1 MLGAAPVTAGKR
13 AASTELPRPPGRQSP
28 RVQNYQD
35 GHPAGARNPRTG
47 GRLPRG
53 RGSNQRPNFSRI
65 YSAQRQSTDRSSPQY
80 SEPLVRGQGDGRKP
94 LSRLPRDS
102 GYGTMPPS
110 RETTMQQ
117 QPGQA
122 SISIV
127 DQPST
132 RPQSNVDRDQKNELA
147 RQRKGASA
155 QLPTQSRYP
164 GLILQPDSSPIS
176 QDQLAAEVKGI
187 YAGLVVVEAKCIN
200 IDTAQAAEPKSVLG
214 AEHWQALIAL
224 HRTLLYE
231 HHDFLMATQHPSA
244 TSALRGLATKYSM
257 PARMWKHGIHAFLE
271 VLRHRRPDTQ
281 DYMLA
286 FIYLAY
292 QMIALLLE
300 TVPTYKDTWIECL
313 GDLARYRMAI
323 EEEREAH
330 ATWGG
335 VAARWYTLANDRHPA
350 IGRLNHHLGILE
362 RPSLRKFFLYAKS
375 LTCVIPFPNARDSL
389 TTLCGPILQD
399 SRVFQ
404 DGNHSAEAR
413 IVIFHAQLFSESP
426 SITLSDTAKDAL
438 SLLRR
443 LTAAK
448 LRDIGVPLVVSNIAA
463 LLQLG
468 SPTNRLWQTFGK
480 AVNQAIQSS
489 RPSASAATG
498 NQISATETN
507 DPSMPFA
514 TTSPTSLVYDFCY
527 TSFNSIIQRRKD
539 RQSLRDAL
547 PSVHAILVWLQSIH
561 SVRSRLNDDECVDTC
576 GSPMNSDKF
585 SWGGLS
591 DYLNT
596 LMKQVP
602 VNSRIMEFARQGMFP
617 EPEGR
622 EETMPLPEDFLIRG
636 LIWTQFYF
644 PSGWFSG
651 VQTDD
656 EDARAIETEVVHKAR
671 VERVEWLGL
680 YLAFRTKY
688 LQFNVHTQSF
698 WTPVAGPSVSVELAE
713 DDAAGVE
720 PEQSSETPARTS
732 RSPTSLSVH
741 SDSDGYAVVGA
752 RKVKLARSWADVASK
767 PTKNTQ
773 EYNTVKIGE
782 DDGTQWEP

>member
-1 MLGAAPVTAGKR
+1 
-13 AASTELPRPPGRQSP
+13 
-28 RVQNYQD
+28 
-35 GHPAGARNPRTG
+35 
-47 GRLPRG
+47 
-53 RGSNQRPNFSRI
+53 
-65 YSAQRQSTDRSSPQY
+65 
-80 SEPLVRGQGDGRKP
+80 
-94 LSRLPRDS
+94 
-102 GYGTMPPS
+102 
-110 RETTMQQ
+110 MQQ

-147 RQRKGASA
+147 RQRKGA

-399 SRVFQ
+399 SQVLQ

-413 IVIFHAQLFSESP
+413 IVIFHAQLFTESP
-426 SITLSDTAKDAL
+426 SITLSDTARDAL
-438 SLLRR
+438 SRLRR

-547 PSVHAILVWLQSIH
+547 PSVHVILVWLQSIH
-561 SVRSRLNDDECVDTC
+561 SVQSRLNDDDCVDTC
-576 GSPMNSDKF
+576 GSLMNSNKF

-617 EPEGR
+617 APEGR

-651 VQTDD
+651 AQTDD

-698 WTPVAGPSVSVELAE
+698 WTPMAGPSVSVELEE

-720 PEQSSETPARTS
+720 PEQTSETPARTS

-752 RKVKLARSWADVASK
+752 RKVELARSWADVASK

-782 DDGTQWEP
+782 DDGMQWQP